1 MSIVEKDVIQLVE
14 QVTQSRQSGR
24 LFRPNEHKV
33 ARCILTSVPGGGRKI
48 DKWAGGPRFVTRG
61 VRSGILTGIAE

>member
-1 MSIVEKDVIQLVE
+1 MVEKDVIQLVE

-24 LFRPNEHKV
+24 IFRPNEHKV

-48 DKWAGGPRFVTRG
+48 DKWAGGPRFVTIYMTCICTFEP
-61 VRSGILTGIAE
+61 GI